1 MKKMKIINTETNTPI
16 ELQMGEKYKIRHY
29 TGFMRN
35 IVFKKIYKNGKIT
48 AITDNLFLEEYIPN
62 SDNTHYFAL
71 INDIK

>member
-1 MKKMKIINTETNTPI
+1 
-16 ELQMGEKYKIRHY
+16 
-29 TGFMRN
+29 MRD